1 VKAGNNQGVF
11 SMSFSSGARFQRIG
25 RAAVSLGLYLTCTTF
40 LAGCGESD
48 TNQSN
53 IPPDFATKLET
64 EHPELFVK
72 KTGRKTEVLGGRD
85 KRDVIRREWLKAQ
98 NPDK

>member
-1 VKAGNNQGVF
+1 
-11 SMSFSSGARFQRIG
+11 MSISSRARSQRIG
-25 RAAVSLGLYLTCTTF
+25 RAVVSLGLYLSCTMF

-53 IPPDFATKLET
+53 IPSDFAAKLEA

-72 KTGRKTEVLGGRD
+72 KTGKSKTEVLGGRD
-85 KRDVIRREWLKAQ
+85 KRDIIRREWLKAQ
-98 NPDK
+98 NPGQ